1 MFNLQKFKYIVN
13 YDQTK
18 KSIVLIN
25 SLLKM
30 GKSNI

>member
-1 MFNLQKFKYIVN
+1 MFNLFEFKYIVN
-13 YDQTK
+13 YDPTK

-25 SLLKM
+25 CLLKM